1 MVDKPLTLKWKVDHW
16 QGVFPA
22 MASLCEILI
31 EPCEKRLAQQ
41 LLNRAADTTQDI
53 ESKFSRYRRDNLCSQ
68 INRSNGEPVAIDD
81 ETFRLF
87 QFADTC
93 FQISDGMFD
102 ITSGVLRK
110 VWTFDGGDQVPSKE
124 QIEQLLPFIG
134 WNKVEFDENQ
144 VCIPIGME
152 VDFGGIGKEYAVD
165 KVANQMREMAKN
177 TSVLVNFGGDLAI
190 SQPKSSSKPWLIG
203 FERPISNESQKSIN
217 LVQGGLATS
226 GDANRYLLKNGVRY
240 SHIISPKTGWPIEQA
255 PSQVTVAGSN
265 CIQAG
270 LISTI
275 AMLHGK
281 EAKSFLQ
288 AQQVP
293 FWIIE

>member
-1 MVDKPLTLKWKVDHW
+1 MVDKPLTLNWKVDHW

-31 EPCEKRLAQQ
+31 EPCEKKFAQQ
-41 LLNRAADTTQDI
+41 LLNSAVDITHDI
-53 ESKFSRYRRDNLCSQ
+53 ESKFSRYKRDNLCSQ
-68 INRSNGEPVAIDD
+68 INRSNGKPVAIDD
-81 ETFRLF
+81 ETFRLL

-110 VWTFDGGDQVPSKE
+110 VWMFDGGDQIPSKE

-134 WNKVEFDENQ
+134 WDKVKFDENQ

-165 KVANQMREMAKN
+165 KVANQMRNMATN

-190 SQPKSSSKPWLIG
+190 SRPKSSSEPWLIG
-203 FERPISNESQKSIN
+203 FERPIGDDNQKSIN

-240 SHIISPKTGWPIEQA
+240 SHIVSPKTGWPIEQA
-255 PSQVTVAGSN
+255 PAQVTVAGSN

>member
-1 MVDKPLTLKWKVDHW
+1 MVDKQLTLNWKVDHW
-16 QGVFPA
+16 HGVFPA

-31 EPCEKRLAQQ
+31 EPCEKKLAQQ
-41 LLNRAADTTQDI
+41 LLSCAAGTTHDI
-53 ESKFSRYRRDNLCSQ
+53 ESKFSRYKRDNLCSQ
-68 INRSNGEPVAIDD
+68 INCSNGEPVAIDD
-81 ETFRLF
+81 ETFRLL

-110 VWTFDGGDQVPSKE
+110 VWTFDGGDQIPSKE
-124 QIEQLLPFIG
+124 QIDQLLPFIG
-134 WNKVEFDENQ
+134 WDKVKFDENQ

-165 KVANQMREMAKN
+165 KVANQMREMATN

-203 FERPISNESQKSIN
+203 FERPIGDDSQKSIN

-226 GDANRYLLKNGVRY
+226 GDTNRYLLKNGVRY
-240 SHIISPKTGWPIEQA
+240 SHIVSPKTGWPIEQA
-255 PSQVTVAGSN
+255 PAQVTVAGSN

-281 EAKSFLQ
+281 EARSFLQ